1 MKTDIK
7 VKNWQLRKV
16 KCTDASVDLSQKEF
30 VAVEKRAF
38 SNRGNRKYTEQV
50 ILPKG
55 VSVLKAEAFSACTR
69 LKQITLPADN
79 NVGISG
85 GVFQNCCRLRTV
97 NNSGVIQSIGA
108 RAFLHCDMLQEIELG
123 SDLRRIGEEAFRG
136 CRSLRRIDLP
146 PSLREIGK
154 GAFRDCTELEF
165 FSASEDLPQ
174 LAPELFRDCISLRE
188 VTLSKAVQVVPSRAF
203 EGCSALREVAIP
215 SNVQTIET
223 RAFADC
229 RRLKKVTMELGV
241 QRIGA
246 KAFLGAEQLQ
256 EVVVPHTLKKLGRGA
271 FGLGKRKDGEKITVC
286 VENEYM
292 VRRMKRLLFWCGSGG
307 CTTVKLVGKSIE
319 ERKRERRRSDLNA
332 KGAHLV

>member
-108 RAFLHCDMLQEIELG
+108 RAFFHCDMLQEIELG

-136 CRSLRRIDLP
+136 CRSVRRIDLP

-154 GAFRDCTELEF
+154 GAFRDGADAPADAAHARKGGLRAGAAGARAGGD
-165 FSASEDLPQ
+165 SA
-174 LAPELFRDCISLRE
+174 RGRE
-188 VTLSKAVQVVPSRAF
+188 AGRCADEGRRAQR
-203 EGCSALREVAIP
+203 G
-215 SNVQTIET
+215 
-223 RAFADC
+223 
-229 RRLKKVTMELGV
+229 GV
-241 QRIGA
+241 
-246 KAFLGAEQLQ
+246 
-256 EVVVPHTLKKLGRGA
+256 
-271 FGLGKRKDGEKITVC
+271 
-286 VENEYM
+286 
-292 VRRMKRLLFWCGSGG
+292 
-307 CTTVKLVGKSIE
+307 
-319 ERKRERRRSDLNA
+319 
-332 KGAHLV
+332 